1 MWQGD
6 CLHWAIARFLGTIR
20 NTYSLAGEDV
30 LAELREKME
39 REWMFSEQKRFWDQP
54 TQIDKGGLALVEHE
68 YSSVPSGTTL
78 DSIFKSVA
86 AATSLFVIWAESPG
100 GIVAK
105 IKVADNVWIEPPVFG
120 DGAPGFVL
128 DDVQIIAKVDLAIEK
143 RGDFFEIYDWK
154 IGEPRR
160 QNGTCIDQYELQVS
174 VYQLW
179 PHLAMRKPLEMI
191 TSHLVYFGNGIPE
204 VCTHRLDEKAV
215 PLILSAIRN
224 SVALASRLEKHIQN
238 GEMRLE
244 DLDYAGSV
252 FFCRECPFKGV
263 CSESL

>member
-1 MWQGD
+1 MKTNSASPSLPGLSMSGWNQQRYGRKGPSWSVSRDQQLQVCERKFYYQYLAGARVNASDSMQRRLGVLKKMKSIRMWQGD

-39 REWMFSEQKRFWDQP
+39 REWTFSEQKRFWDQP

-78 DSIFKSVA
+78 NSIFKSVA

-120 DGAPGFVL
+120 DGAP
-128 DDVQIIAKVDLAIEK
+128 
-143 RGDFFEIYDWK
+143 
-154 IGEPRR
+154 
-160 QNGTCIDQYELQVS
+160 
-174 VYQLW
+174 
-179 PHLAMRKPLEMI
+179 
-191 TSHLVYFGNGIPE
+191 
-204 VCTHRLDEKAV
+204 
-215 PLILSAIRN
+215 
-224 SVALASRLEKHIQN
+224 
-238 GEMRLE
+238 
-244 DLDYAGSV
+244 
-252 FFCRECPFKGV
+252 
-263 CSESL
+263 